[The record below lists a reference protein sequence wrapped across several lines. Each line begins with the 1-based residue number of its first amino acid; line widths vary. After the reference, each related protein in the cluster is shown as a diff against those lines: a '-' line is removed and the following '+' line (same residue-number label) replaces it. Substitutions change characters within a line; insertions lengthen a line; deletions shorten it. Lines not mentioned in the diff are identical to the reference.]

1 MNPAAP
7 VTSTAIQAI
16 PFSAVGSK
24 LPTAEIGRQL
34 DVPPYALDIGN
45 QPAAFHYARDVL
57 AVPPAI
63 AGVRHG
69 CNHRLISPVQR
80 RAVEL
85 KTLFMRPLLRIGARN
100 VDRHFMASPIQPFS
114 DSSE

>member
-63 AGVRHG
+63 AGVRPG
-69 CNHRLISPVQR
+69 CHHRVISPVPR
-80 RAVEL
+80 RGVEL
-85 KTLFMRPLLRIGARN
+85 TTIFTRRLLRLGQRIGERP
-100 VDRHFMASPIQPFS
+100 FMADPLQPIR
-114 DSSE
+114 